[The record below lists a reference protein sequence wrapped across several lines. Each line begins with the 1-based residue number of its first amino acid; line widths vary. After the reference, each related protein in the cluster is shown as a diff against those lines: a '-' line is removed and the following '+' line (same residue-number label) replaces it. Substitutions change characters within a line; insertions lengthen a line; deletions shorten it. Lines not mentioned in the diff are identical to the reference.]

1 MPLTPWLPAGKPVG
15 DPQKVGG
22 QDRVARTIRRWL
34 ILGLGWLFV
43 IIGIVGLFL
52 PILQG
57 LLFILIGLVLLSS
70 ESAWLRRRLDRLRAR
85 YPQAG
90 VKLEAAEARARRW
103 LERLR
108 AGRG

>member
-1 MPLTPWLPAGKPVG
+1 M
-15 DPQKVGG
+15 
-22 QDRVARTIRRWL
+22 ARTIRRWL

-43 IIGIVGLFL
+43 ILGIAGLFL
-52 PILQG
+52 PILPG
-57 LLFILIGLVLLSS
+57 LLFILIGLVLLSG

-90 VKLEAAEARARRW
+90 AKIEAAEARARRW

-108 AGRG
+108 AGKG